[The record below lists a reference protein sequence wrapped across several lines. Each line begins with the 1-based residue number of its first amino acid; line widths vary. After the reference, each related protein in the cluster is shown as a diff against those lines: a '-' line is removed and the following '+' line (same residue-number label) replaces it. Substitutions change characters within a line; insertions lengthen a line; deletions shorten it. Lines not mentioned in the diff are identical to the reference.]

1 MTNTVTLVWWRNP
14 PLCFPILSVCVKCL
28 QNTWEHLISLPCECL
43 REVGWAHRSTISGQ
57 HGVRGWYSILAKL
70 LLLFIFLLSHD
81 DIAKLCERKRLTREP
96 LGGEII
102 FHTFRLEWIYCIHRD
117 LCANWWFRLRSGSG
131 PFLNCHQET
140 GQSASCVRCHIL
152 SDLNVFDQIN
162 NQQKFLKKVCAFSLS
177 LLFWMSPLHTM
188 VIPYLSQPYSSTLL
202 GPQFQS
208 FAIIVPSVRTL
219 KRGSTWRITVLH

>member
-1 MTNTVTLVWWRNP
+1 MKHHTDAISLTYLYTEMTFAHFLWQKRKIMTNTVTLVWWRSP
-14 PLCFPILSVCVKCL
+14 PLCFPILSVSVKCL

-57 HGVRGWYSILAKL
+57 HGVPGWYSILAKL
-70 LLLFIFLLSHD
+70 LLFIFLLAHD
-81 DIAKLCERKRLTREP
+81 DIAKLCERKRLTRET

-152 SDLNVFDQIN
+152 SDLNVFDQIS
-162 NQQKFLKKVCAFSLS
+162 NQKKKKKKKRVLFPFLCFSGC
-177 LLFWMSPLHTM
+177 PLCTLWSFLICHSHTA
-188 VIPYLSQPYSSTLL
+188 V
-202 GPQFQS
+202 
-208 FAIIVPSVRTL
+208 
-219 KRGSTWRITVLH
+219 HC